1 MAYSVQAA
9 NTVFDYITQKIKT
22 RQWLPGTKIST
33 ENQLCEQLGV
43 SRIAVRQAVE
53 KLSALMVL
61 RKVQGS
67 GTYVEEYENV
77 SLQGLLYYP
86 VDKNT
91 MTTVLEFRRMF
102 DSYNTE
108 LYIGK
113 CTEEDINRLE
123 ENYRAMKAAV
133 DDRSQFRYLDNEF
146 HSMISRGTRNP
157 IIIQISNLLTDLLI
171 EHQNAL
177 YQNIGP
183 EHAIEYHGIILENI
197 KTHNAELASI
207 YARMHI
213 ENSLKVLAGLR
224 VEDIQSQP

>member
-9 NTVFDYITQKIKT
+9 NMVFDYLTQQIKT
-22 RQWLPGTKIST
+22 KQWLPGTKIAT
-33 ENQLCEQLGV
+33 ETQLCEQLGV

-53 KLSALMVL
+53 KLSALAVL

-67 GTYVEEYENV
+67 GTYVADYEDV

-86 VDKNT
+86 VTKGT

-108 LYIGK
+108 LFIAK
-113 CTEEDINRLE
+113 CTEADIQKLE
-123 ENYRAMKAAV
+123 ENYQAMKVAAA
-133 DDRSQFRYLDNEF
+133 DRKQFRYLDNEF
-146 HSMISRGTRNP
+146 HTQIARGTRNP

-177 YQNIGP
+177 YQNVGP

-197 KTHNAELASI
+197 KSRNAELAAI

-213 ENSLKVLAGLR
+213 DNSLKALANL
-224 VEDIQSQP
+224 DIEEVQD

>member
-9 NTVFDYITQKIKT
+9 TKVFDYITQKIKS
-22 RQWLPGTKIST
+22 REWLPGTKIAT
-33 ENQLCEQLGV
+33 ENQLCEQMDV

-77 SLQGLLYYP
+77 SLQGLFYYP

-108 LYIGK
+108 LYIGR
-113 CTEEDINRLE
+113 CTQDDVEKLE
-123 ENYRAMKAAV
+123 KNYNAMKMAV
-133 DDRSQFRYLDNEF
+133 NDRGQFRYLDNEF
-146 HSMISRGTRNP
+146 HSLISRGTRNP
-157 IIIQISNLLTDLLI
+157 IIIQVSNLLTDLLI

-177 YQNIGP
+177 YHNVGP
-183 EHAIEYHGIILENI
+183 DHAIEYHGIILENI
-197 KTHNAELASI
+197 KVRNPELASI

-213 ENSLKVLAGLR
+213 ENALKVLSGLR
-224 VEDIQSQP
+224 EEDIQS